1 MYITRLEWIKK
12 LHGFVQLIFLILP
25 VLLCGTSLKV
35 ICIFS
40 CNLWMLLVVLGTL
53 RLWLCTYSNQSWIFG
68 WWHIIALF
76 SIMMPEL
83 CELSMLLTK
92 DQMFKGYLCS
102 HSKPTTL
109 VNNIIGRIILLPEI
123 MPSSNYRCV
132 DTKLQHHA
140 AW

>member
-1 MYITRLEWIKK
+1 MDATSSFRDFALVAVHLLQSK
-12 LHGFVQLIFLILP
+12 L
-25 VLLCGTSLKV
+25 
-35 ICIFS
+35 
-40 CNLWMLLVVLGTL
+40 NLWLVAYN
-53 RLWLCTYSNQSWIFG
+53 CPFFNND
-68 WWHIIALF
+68 A
-76 SIMMPEL
+76 EL